1 MMRTCPPGEY
11 AKAHDQVVMVFAKP
25 TLRDE
30 ATADMAVPRQMLL
43 GFVRVTTMPGET
55 AQATVSRFRT
65 RIAACL

>member
-1 MMRTCPPGEY
+1 
-11 AKAHDQVVMVFAKP
+11 MVFAKP